1 MGVSESLS
9 SIRRK
14 SREVVTRVTGDAV
27 LSQSKRILEA
37 LRRKITRKYYTYRVK
52 RQVGSMESEPYVG
65 GPTSLTEHTILGHNT
80 HFNGLTVWGE
90 GTVNIGDNFHSGHG
104 CNIRTITHN
113 YDTGEA
119 LPYDSTWTVEDVV
132 IEDNVWIGQDVM
144 VLPGVTIEEGAII
157 QAGSVVVS
165 DIPKCAIAGGHPAEV
180 FSHRDEEHYER
191 LKSEKKFH

>member
-1 MGVSESLS
+1 MGISESLS
-9 SIRRK
+9 SIHRK
-14 SREVVTRVTGDAV
+14 GREIATEVEGNAV
-27 LSQSKRILEA
+27 LSQIKWITEA
-37 LRRKITRKYYTYRVK
+37 LGRKIRRKYYTYRVK
-52 RQVGSMESEPYVG
+52 RQVASMESEPYVG
-65 GPTSLTEHTILGHNT
+65 GPTKLTEHTVLGRNT
-80 HFNGLTVWGE
+80 HFNGMTVWGE
-90 GTVNIGDNFHSGHG
+90 GTVKIGDNFHSGPG
-104 CNIRTITHN
+104 CTIRTITHN

-119 LPYDSTWTVEDVV
+119 IPYDSTWTVEDVI

-191 LKSEKKFH
+191 LKSEGKFH